1 MNDNSKMNDVVDTT
15 DCLEAIGACKGIKN
29 LSFIIVLICLL
40 LLQGVFWLNTTG
52 YIDSSQETAVIV
64 DPVSQD
70 VADNQI
76 DKEIPPANKMETTEE
91 TQAKTVVED
100 ITGEQD
106 KIVED
111 ETPEVASE
119 EPAKINIAKFLLP
132 KYDQAVII
140 VRICNFALILAAT
153 LYSLVLLISLKISLV
168 GRLGGISHISR
179 AFFLSLVALVI
190 LMPWQIMFEGVCL
203 GAIYTP
209 AELSAVCTSTD
220 CSTLVCS
227 ILYYLRFSGM
237 WLLVLLLFLTAQC
250 RSAKWAKTT
259 LRRLGVIR

>member
-1 MNDNSKMNDVVDTT
+1 MNETSKINDVVDTT
-15 DCLEAIGACKGIKN
+15 DCLEAIGACKGMKN

-40 LLQGVFWLNTTG
+40 MLQGVFWLNTTG
-52 YIDSSQETAVIV
+52 YVNSSQETASAAQ
-64 DPVSQD
+64 PVSQVKPD
-70 VADNQI
+70 EQ
-76 DKEIPPANKMETTEE
+76 PEE
-91 TQAKTVVED
+91 TQAKAVVKE

-106 KIVED
+106 KTVD
-111 ETPEVASE
+111 GETVEVAPE
-119 EPAKINIAKFLLP
+119 EPAKKNIAEYLIP

-140 VRICNFALILAAT
+140 VRICNFALIPAAT

-168 GRLGGISHISR
+168 GRLGGISHICK

-209 AELSAVCTSTD
+209 AELIAVCTSTD
-220 CSTLVCS
+220 CSPLVCR

-237 WLLVLLLFLTAQC
+237 WLLVLLMFLTAQC